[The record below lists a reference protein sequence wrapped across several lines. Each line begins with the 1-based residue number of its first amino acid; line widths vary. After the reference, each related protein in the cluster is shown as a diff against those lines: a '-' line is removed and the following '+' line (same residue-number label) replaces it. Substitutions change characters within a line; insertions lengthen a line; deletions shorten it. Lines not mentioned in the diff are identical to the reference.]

1 MSQTILSV
9 VLEAEP
15 ESAGRLA
22 RLIEDLKRDEEAPP
36 PGASERY
43 DRLKD
48 GVTVLHFMS
57 MSVFQDA
64 QYDPIFV
71 IEANFDVPPGPFWA
85 QLEATLGSYLRDML
99 RCCKRPSDD
108 DGPLYDAV
116 TKAHSRYPLA
126 PYLEARTLRPSVFH
140 QGNRGLDRGRILREG
155 ELFLA
160 TRAALAQPDP
170 TAPNPYRSM
179 TAQQIHQSLRAALVT
194 RFAWLDAPAPAKI
207 PAAERAGDLL
217 RFFGFAHLVLL
228 GLSIPGLAIA
238 AIIPTLHF
246 LILLAAAVALVGV
259 LLFRMRAPLTGQG
272 CPTRSGGLT
281 IDSLSLKNNVTSLA
295 NPAGL
300 IFWVAVLLASYVVT
314 ASLLLMLAWLVGAIV
329 AIPFTGFRFQPA
341 WWPIVRV
348 VVLGLASILFTLP
361 AIVLWLR
368 WLERQDSSQD
378 APPVNERLLREMA
391 YREDRIPQNHMGSV
405 VLVKPGILR
414 TALFRTGHL
423 GSA

>member
-22 RLIEDLKRDEEAPP
+22 RLIEDLKRDEEAPR
-36 PGASERY
+36 PGAIELY
-43 DRLKD
+43 DRLKE
-48 GVTVLHFMS
+48 GVPSLHFMS

-71 IEANFDVPPGPFWA
+71 IEANFDGRPGPFWA

-194 RFAWLDAPAPAKI
+194 RFAWLDAPAPARI

-217 RFFGFAHLVLL
+217 RFFGFALSRPARTLDSRL
-228 GLSIPGLAIA
+228 GDCGDHPDLAFPHPA
-238 AIIPTLHF
+238 RGRGRA
-246 LILLAAAVALVGV
+246 G
-259 LLFRMRAPLTGQG
+259 RRAPLPHASAADGTGLSHPVGRADDRQ
-272 CPTRSGGLT
+272 PVRSRTRSRRWRTRRVSSSGWPC
-281 IDSLSLKNNVTSLA
+281 SWPATS
-295 NPAGL
+295 
-300 IFWVAVLLASYVVT
+300 
-314 ASLLLMLAWLVGAIV
+314 
-329 AIPFTGFRFQPA
+329 
-341 WWPIVRV
+341 
-348 VVLGLASILFTLP
+348 
-361 AIVLWLR
+361 
-368 WLERQDSSQD
+368 
-378 APPVNERLLREMA
+378 
-391 YREDRIPQNHMGSV
+391 
-405 VLVKPGILR
+405 
-414 TALFRTGHL
+414 
-423 GSA
+423 